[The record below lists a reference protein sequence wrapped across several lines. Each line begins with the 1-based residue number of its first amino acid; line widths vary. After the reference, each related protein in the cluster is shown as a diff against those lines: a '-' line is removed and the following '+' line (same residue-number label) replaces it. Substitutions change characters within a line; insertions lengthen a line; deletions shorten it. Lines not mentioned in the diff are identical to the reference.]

1 MPLPSPYRNP
11 GRWRAVVFRQ
21 EVRHGTAGCL
31 LSLVLLAPLLV
42 REWGLMPVVAAVV
55 FYSSVVVPALT
66 GYFSFPKL
74 LLRLTRS
81 LCAVFVR
88 PSLSTPCHAFS
99 YLSAWVASFRAWA
112 AWAARGVVVSM
123 KFVIICVVRACVVL
137 PLSVCVGVGVL
148 CHQTYLALHGV
159 RITCNQIVFFLMLQE
174 VVTPRAHLTALY
186 FVLFYTVLLY
196 IYRALFGRQWTRGV
210 QVGGQSQD
218 LARLAVWY
226 IANRLGRGVAMS
238 FVLVMFT
245 VQFTHVEPD
254 LAFISVT
261 FPYYMLTSHRWSG
274 EERIVSWIRALRL
287 PVLEE
292 EEDFWIPLG
301 ALALPMV
308 ASLGIGI
315 IAAPSRPWLAVVGC
329 YTNLLVPGLL
339 MARRV
344 AGRDSPPA
352 VVLTACRRATP
363 EELAERPTCPVCLD
377 EMRQARVTPC
387 HHLYHAACLASCLA
401 HSTLCPLCK
410 QPIITDP

>member
-1 MPLPSPYRNP
+1 
-11 GRWRAVVFRQ
+11 
-21 EVRHGTAGCL
+21 
-31 LSLVLLAPLLV
+31 
-42 REWGLMPVVAAVV
+42 MPVVAAVV